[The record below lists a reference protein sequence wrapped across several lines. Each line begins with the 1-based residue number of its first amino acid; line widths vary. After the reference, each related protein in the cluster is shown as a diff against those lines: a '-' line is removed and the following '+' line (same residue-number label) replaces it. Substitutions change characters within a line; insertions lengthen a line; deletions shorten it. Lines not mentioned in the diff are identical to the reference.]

1 MYTSGIALCA
11 FVAAAVAAPTEV
23 VRISDP
29 ASVSFEQW
37 AATFNPDVLS
47 RSYGEGL
54 TALHPHTLPLV
65 PHNPLFLISGCGDV
79 KGGAVKTIGG
89 WVAGRYF
96 VGGSPPL
103 ALGCCP
109 AKVFMFKIRL
119 RGT

>member
-54 TALHPHTLPLV
+54 TLRPHTLPLV
-65 PHNPLFLISGCGDV
+65 PRNPLFLISGCGDV
-79 KGGAVKTIGG
+79 KGGVVIGG
-89 WVAGRYF
+89 WVAVRYF

-109 AKVFMFKIRL
+109 ANVFMFKIRL